1 MALPHHEPCSPINIT
16 PLGEQLDGA
25 QSHALFKSEQLEVM
39 RVVLKAGKSLPSHHV
54 NGEVTVQC
62 IEGRLDVMVTAGA
75 RTLEM
80 GQMLYLPAKEE
91 HALHALEDTSALVT
105 VVLQPAA

>member
-1 MALPHHEPCSPINIT
+1 MALQHHEPGQTIDIR
-16 PLGEQLDGA
+16 PLGGDLDGA

-75 RTLEM
+75 KTLEP
-80 GQMLYLPAKEE
+80 GQMLYLAGKEE
-91 HALHALEDTSALVT
+91 HALHALEDSSALVT
-105 VVLQPAA
+105 VVLAE

>member
-1 MALPHHEPCSPINIT
+1 MALQHHEPCQPIDIG
-16 PLGEQLDGA
+16 PYGDQLDGA
-25 QSHALFKSEQLEVM
+25 QTCALFKSDQLEVM

-62 IEGRLDVMVTAGA
+62 LEGRLDVMVTAGA

-80 GQMLYLPAKEE
+80 GQMLYLPAQEE

-105 VVLQPAA
+105 VVLA

>member
-1 MALPHHEPCSPINIT
+1 MALPHPEPCQPIDIR
-16 PLGEQLDGA
+16 PLGDQLDSA
-25 QSHALFKSEQLEVM
+25 QSVALFKSEQLEVM

-75 RTLEM
+75 RTLEP
-80 GQMLYLPAKEE
+80 GQMLYLPAQEE
-91 HALHALEDTSALVT
+91 HALHALEDTSVLIT
-105 VVLQPAA
+105 VVLVA